1 MTEQIDIPQSLAS
14 AEGLTFDESLLVSK
28 LTSTWLE
35 HVASNQRNESFYE
48 GTYPIEPLGIAIDPK
63 NASLFEERVDWA
75 RKAVDYIASRSQ
87 FDGFSAGEDQDTVS
101 WLRRWSADND
111 IANAYAGAITSTL
124 THSCAF
130 ATVTDQEEQHYP
142 LLRFY
147 PATAAA
153 ALWDRKAGRLGAGL
167 VVADMAEVSEQM
179 VPTLIDVFTPT
190 ELIELSYRQSGWEAK
205 TTTHSLGRCHMVAIA
220 NRPSLRYPF
229 GRSKIGPGMRSLVG
243 EASEVMALMK
253 LAVQFAAAP
262 QTYALG
268 LDPETMKSKSPFKSY
283 LDRMWAVSRDE
294 NGDVP
299 QFGQLTQLT
308 MEPLLSTM
316 RTLSSMA
323 AADAGVPSSTFG
335 VVTDNPSS
343 AEAINAAREDA
354 VIEVTRLNRQ
364 ASSALADAAHIALAI
379 RDDITFDEAL
389 EAYPEVA
396 VKFRPASMPSEA
408 SLADSMLKQ
417 SQIIEW
423 LADSDVLLKRLG
435 YTDEEIASLE
445 QTKRDYRS
453 RQTVESLSALPEV
466 AQVPSL
472 GVAEEVGVHE
482 DEPPE
487 PAGL

>member
-1 MTEQIDIPQSLAS
+1 MVTEQIDIPQSLAS
-14 AEGLTFDESLLVSK
+14 AEGLTFDEGLLVSK
-28 LTSTWLE
+28 LTSIWLE
-35 HVASNQRNESFYE
+35 HVASNRRNESFYE

-63 NASLFEERVDWA
+63 KASVFEERVDWA
-75 RKAVDYIASRSQ
+75 RKAVDYIANRSQ
-87 FDGFSAGEDQDTVS
+87 FDGFSAGDDEAAVS

-130 ATVTDQEEQHYP
+130 ATVTTQEHHDP

-153 ALWDRKAGRLGAGL
+153 ALWDRRAGRLGAGL
-167 VVADMAEVSEQM
+167 VVADMAEIEGQS
-179 VPTLIDVFTPT
+179 VPTLVDVFTPT
-190 ELIELSYRQSGWEAK
+190 ELIELSYKRDGWVAQ
-205 TTTHSLGRCHMVAIA
+205 TTPHRLGRCHMVAIA

-268 LDPETMKSKSPFKSY
+268 LDPETMETKSPFKSY
-283 LDRMWAVSRDE
+283 MDRMWAVSRDE

-308 MEPLLSTM
+308 MVPLLSTM

-323 AADAGVPSSTFG
+323 AADAGVPASTFG

-379 RDDITFDEAL
+379 RDDITFDESL

-453 RQTVESLSALPEV
+453 RQTMETLSALPEV
-466 AQVPSL
+466 VQAPGS
-472 GVAEEVGVHE
+472 GIAEEVVAHE